1 MIKNLYQ
8 RLAAVLLGLFLHI
21 GVLYIALTVYT
32 TRLYFEEVNQKLNR
46 ILAQH
51 LVSEN
56 ILLKNGRVDNKALQN
71 IFHMLMVVN
80 PVIEVYLLDA
90 KGNILSYSAPPGK
103 VKRQSVSLDPL
114 KRLLSGTSSFPVL
127 GDDPRDLRQKKIF
140 SAAPIY
146 HDGRN
151 EGYLYII
158 LGSEAF
164 ETEAEMLQGSYI
176 LRLSIWAVAGGLLFA
191 LLAALLLFS
200 RMTRP
205 LRQLAVHMEN
215 FRRSG
220 FSAPP
225 RLPEGL
231 HLPDDEIAR
240 ISAIFMQMAD
250 RIAGQIKGLKEADSL
265 RREFIA
271 NITHDL
277 RTPLTSLQG
286 YLETLLMKQGR
297 LTDDEQRNF
306 LTTAVKRSEQMG
318 KLVAA
323 LFELAKLDSPDVQ
336 VHYAD
341 QKQVSLQMDI
351 ANELPRVYADI
362 GLVERAFENLTDNAL
377 RYTPKNGAIRIQ
389 AERDQDR
396 VRIEISD
403 TGVGIPKE
411 SVPHLFDRY
420 YNRDRSRKDPNAGS
434 GLGLIITKR
443 ILELHGS
450 DLEVTSMAG
459 GGTTFLFSLPIFQ
472 ATALTKDLPDHNQP
486 LVLFAIVTNK
496 LFFRD
501 LAVTIAWYPRG

>member
-8 RLAAVLLGLFLHI
+8 RLAAVLLGLFLLV
-21 GVLYIALTVYT
+21 GVLYIVLTVYT

-56 ILLKNGRVDNKALQN
+56 ILLKNGQVDNTALQN

-103 VKRQSVSLDPL
+103 VKRHSVSLDPV

-140 SAAPIY
+140 SVAPIY
-146 HDGRN
+146 RDGRN

-176 LRLSIWAVAGGLLFA
+176 LRLSIWAAAGGLLFA

-205 LRQLAVHMEN
+205 LRQLAIHMEN
-215 FRRSG
+215 FRKSG

-225 RLPEGL
+225 RLMEEF
-231 HLPDDEIAR
+231 HHPDDEIAR

-250 RIAGQIKGLKEADSL
+250 RIADQIKGLKEADRL

-286 YLETLLMKQGR
+286 YLETLLMKQGQ
-297 LTDDEQRNF
+297 LTDDEQRNY
-306 LTTAVKRSEQMG
+306 LTTAVKRSEQLG
-318 KLVAA
+318 KLVAV
-323 LFELAKLDSPDVQ
+323 LFDLAKLDSPDVQ
-336 VHYAD
+336 VHYEPFPIDELIQDILQKFRLAAH
-341 QKQVSLQMDI
+341 QKQVSLKMDI
-351 ANELPRVYADI
+351 ANELPRVHADI
-362 GLVERAFENLTDNAL
+362 GLVERVFENLIDNAL
-377 RYTPKNGAIRIQ
+377 RYTPTNGTIRIQ
-389 AERDQDR
+389 AGLDQDR
-396 VRIEISD
+396 VRIELSD
-403 TGVGIPKE
+403 TGVGIPQE
-411 SVPHLFDRY
+411 SIPHLFDRY
-420 YNRDRSRKDPNAGS
+420 YHRDRSRKDPSAGT

-450 DLEVTSMAG
+450 GLEVTSMVP
-459 GGTTFLFSLPIFQ
+459 GGTTFLFSLPVFHE
-472 ATALTKDLPDHNQP
+472 TM
-486 LVLFAIVTNK
+486 
-496 LFFRD
+496 
-501 LAVTIAWYPRG
+501 

>member
-8 RLAAVLLGLFLHI
+8 RLAAVLLGLFLLI

-205 LRQLAVHMEN
+205 LRQLAVYMEN

-336 VHYAD
+336 VHYEPFPLHELIQDILQKFRLSTD

-420 YNRDRSRKDPNAGS
+420 YNRDRSRKDPNTGS

-450 DLEVTSMAG
+450 DLEVTSMVG

-472 ATALTKDLPDHNQP
+472 ATA
-486 LVLFAIVTNK
+486 
-496 LFFRD
+496 
-501 LAVTIAWYPRG
+501 